1 MSMSSQNNVTVIG
14 GGIIG
19 LACAWE
25 LAKDGASVMV
35 VESGGSTFG
44 TSLAN
49 AGWISPSHVIPF
61 AAPGMVQTG
70 FKNLVGRTGAFA
82 ITPGAGSLL
91 APWTLKFARSCT
103 DAHVDRCAPALK
115 ELLDTSI
122 NVIEGLTE
130 TTDLTRTN
138 LPQWYVYTSD
148 NAEHDA
154 EHEVELVNRYG
165 VNAKQL
171 DLQVSLESEPILKNS
186 VKAIVEFSDDFGLDP
201 GKLVDVYR
209 RNCEAIGVAFREEK
223 VTGLSSTNRNV
234 TVATATDSWISDY
247 VVLAAGVWSRE
258 LAKTIGENLP
268 IMAAKGQSVTLP
280 EVIEKPTRTL
290 MLADQRIATNP
301 LDWGLRMSTGFAL
314 TSNSDMSVNSNASE
328 KLIATARQ
336 VLNLPERLEIRNE
349 LAGLRPASPDGMPYI
364 GPLPKAPRV
373 IAATG
378 HGMLGLMMGPG
389 TGKFVADM
397 IAGRPVSR
405 DVMKFSPARPRL

>member
-1 MSMSSQNNVTVIG
+1 MSSNINVTVVG
-14 GGIIG
+14 GGMIG

-25 LAKDGASVMV
+25 LAKDGASVIV
-35 VESGGSTFG
+35 VETGGSTYG

-91 APWTLKFARSCT
+91 APWTLKFTRSCT
-103 DAHVDRCAPALK
+103 DAHVDHCAPALK
-115 ELLDTSI
+115 ELLDTSMK
-122 NVIEGLTE
+122 VIEGLTE

-148 NAEHDA
+148 NAEADA

-165 VNAKQL
+165 VNAKQV
-171 DLQVSLESEPILKNS
+171 DLQSSLDSEPILKNS

-201 GKLVDVYR
+201 GKLVEIYR
-209 RNCEAIGVAFREEK
+209 RNCEAIGVGFRAEK

-268 IMAAKGQSVTLP
+268 IMPAKGQSVTLP

-301 LDWGLRMSTGFAL
+301 LAWGLRMSTGFAL
-314 TSNSDMSVNSNASE
+314 TSNTDMSINSSASD

-336 VLNLPERLEIRNE
+336 VLNLPERIEIKNE

-405 DVMKFSPARPRL
+405 DIMKFSPARPRL

>member
-14 GGIIG
+14 GGIVG

-25 LAKDGASVMV
+25 LAKDGASVIV
-35 VESGGSTFG
+35 VETGGSSYG

-91 APWTLKFARSCT
+91 APWTIKFARSCT
-103 DAHVDRCAPALK
+103 DEHVDHCAPALK
-115 ELLDTSI
+115 ELLDKSI
-122 NVIEGLTE
+122 DIIEGLTE
-130 TTDLTRTN
+130 TTDLKRTN

-148 NAEHDA
+148 TAESDA
-154 EHEVELVNRYG
+154 EHEVDLVNRYG

-171 DLQVSLESEPILKNS
+171 DLLASLESEPILKNS

-201 GKLVDVYR
+201 GKLVEVYR
-209 RNCEAIGVAFREEK
+209 RNCEAIGVAFRDEK
-223 VTGLSSTNRNV
+223 VTAMSSTSRNV
-234 TVATATDSWISDY
+234 TVVTETDSWISDY

-258 LAKTIGENLP
+258 LAKTLGENLP
-268 IMAAKGQSVTLP
+268 IMPAKGQSVTLP

-301 LDWGLRMSTGFAL
+301 LDWGLRMSTGFSL
-314 TSNSDMSVNSNASE
+314 TSNTDMSVNSKASD

-336 VLNLPERLEIRNE
+336 VLHLPERIEVKNE

-364 GPLPKAPRV
+364 GALPKAPRV

-389 TGKFVADM
+389 TGKFVSDL
-397 IAGRPVSR
+397 IAGRQVSR
-405 DVMKFSPARPRL
+405 DVLKFSPARPRL

>member
-1 MSMSSQNNVTVIG
+1 
-14 GGIIG
+14 
-19 LACAWE
+19 
-25 LAKDGASVMV
+25 
-35 VESGGSTFG
+35 
-44 TSLAN
+44 
-49 AGWISPSHVIPF
+49 
-61 AAPGMVQTG
+61 MVQTG

-82 ITPGAGSLL
+82 MTPGAGPLL

-103 DAHVDRCAPALK
+103 DAHVDHCAPALK

-148 NAEHDA
+148 TAEADA
-154 EHEVELVNRYG
+154 EHEVDLVNRYG

-171 DLQVSLESEPILKNS
+171 DLQASLDSEPILKNS
-186 VKAIVEFSDDFGLDP
+186 VKAVVEFSDDFGLDP

-209 RNCEAIGVAFREEK
+209 RHCEVLGVTFRSEK
-223 VTGLSSTNRNV
+223 VTGMSSTSRNV
-234 TVATATDSWISDY
+234 TVVTTTDSWISDY

-258 LAKTIGENLP
+258 LAQSVGENLP
-268 IMAAKGQSVTLP
+268 IMPAKGQSVTLS

-301 LDWGLRMSTGFAL
+301 LDWGLRMSTGFTL
-314 TSNSDMSVNSNASE
+314 TSKSDMSVNPKASD

-336 VLNLPERLEIRNE
+336 VLHLPERLEVKNE

-364 GPLPKAPRV
+364 GALPKAPRV

-389 TGKFVADM
+389 TGKFVSDL

-405 DVMKFSPARPRL
+405 DVLKFSPARPRL

>member
-1 MSMSSQNNVTVIG
+1 MSSQNNVTVIG

-25 LAKDGASVMV
+25 LAKDGASVIV
-35 VESGGSTFG
+35 VESGGSTYG

-103 DAHVDRCAPALK
+103 DAHVENCAPALK
-115 ELLDTSI
+115 ELLDTSMGI
-122 NVIEGLTE
+122 IEGLTE

-171 DLQVSLESEPILKNS
+171 DLQVSLESEPILKDS

-258 LAKTIGENLP
+258 LARTIGENLP

-314 TSNSDMSVNSNASE
+314 TSNSDMSVNPNASD

-405 DVMKFSPARPRL
+405 DVMNFSPARPRL

>member
-1 MSMSSQNNVTVIG
+1 MSSQNNVTVIG

-25 LAKDGASVMV
+25 LAKEGASVIV
-35 VESGGSTFG
+35 VESGGSTYG

-103 DAHVDRCAPALK
+103 DAHVENCAPALK
-115 ELLDTSI
+115 ELLDTSMGI
-122 NVIEGLTE
+122 IEGLTE

-171 DLQVSLESEPILKNS
+171 DLQVSLDSEPILKDS

-201 GKLVDVYR
+201 GKLVEVYR

-301 LDWGLRMSTGFAL
+301 LDWGLRMSTGFSL
-314 TSNSDMSVNSNASE
+314 TSDSDMSVNSKASD

-336 VLNLPERLEIRNE
+336 VLNLPERLEIKNE

>member
-14 GGIIG
+14 GGIVG

-25 LAKDGASVMV
+25 LAKDGASVIV
-35 VESGGSTFG
+35 VETGGSSYG

-91 APWTLKFARSCT
+91 APWTIKFARSCT
-103 DAHVDRCAPALK
+103 DEHVDHCAPALK
-115 ELLDTSI
+115 ELLDKSI
-122 NVIEGLTE
+122 DIIEGLTE
-130 TTDLTRTN
+130 TTDLKRTN

-148 NAEHDA
+148 TAESDA
-154 EHEVELVNRYG
+154 EHEVDLVNRYG

-171 DLQVSLESEPILKNS
+171 DLLASLESEPILKNS

-201 GKLVDVYR
+201 GKLVEVYR
-209 RNCEAIGVAFREEK
+209 RNCEAIGVAFRDEK
-223 VTGLSSTNRNV
+223 VTAMSSTSRNV
-234 TVATATDSWISDY
+234 TVVTETDSWISDY

-258 LAKTIGENLP
+258 LAKTLGENLP
-268 IMAAKGQSVTLP
+268 IMPAKGQSVTLP

-301 LDWGLRMSTGFAL
+301 LDWGLRMSTGFSL
-314 TSNSDMSVNSNASE
+314 TSNTDMSVNSKASD

-336 VLNLPERLEIRNE
+336 VLHLPERIEVKNE

-364 GPLPKAPRV
+364 GALPKAPRV

-389 TGKFVADM
+389 TGKFVSDL
-397 IAGRPVSR
+397 IAGRTVSR
-405 DVMKFSPARPRL
+405 DVLKFSPARPRI